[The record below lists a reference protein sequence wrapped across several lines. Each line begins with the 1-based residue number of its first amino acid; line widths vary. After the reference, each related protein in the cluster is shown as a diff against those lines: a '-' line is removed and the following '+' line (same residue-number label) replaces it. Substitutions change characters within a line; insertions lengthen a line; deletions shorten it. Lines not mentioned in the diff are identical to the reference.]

1 MKNRHWAI
9 STLLCAVM
17 LTGCQNT
24 QAVAPTVADSQS
36 SVDIATESKNTFSD
50 EIEAEAEAN
59 VNTDGES
66 SAAVSSNVSSA
77 VSKAASTSS
86 GTDYTPPV
94 LKCVPESDEASPSF
108 LNKAVFV
115 GDSVTLKLKNY
126 VTKKRKSDP
135 GFFGTATF
143 LAAGSMGSGNAL
155 KPLSEDSI
163 HPYYNGKKELL
174 EDSAAELGVDKV
186 YLMLGINDVAPYG
199 VEGAA
204 KNLEQLAK
212 RFTEKI
218 PGVKIYIQSATP
230 MLADKQ
236 KKMLNNPN
244 LEHYNALLSD
254 ICQKDGWYFLD
265 VASAMRDDTGALKKE
280 YCSDPDDLGL
290 HFTDTACEVWIHYI
304 LTHTGG

>member
-1 MKNRHWAI
+1 MKNRLWAI
-9 STLLCAVM
+9 STLLCAVL

-24 QAVAPTVADSQS
+24 QPVASTSANSQTS
-36 SVDIATESKNTFSD
+36 SNIITESSNILSS
-50 EIEAEAEAN
+50 EVEAEAN
-59 VNTDGES
+59 IRTEDES
-66 SAAVSSNVSSA
+66 SAADSSA
-77 VSKAASTSS
+77 VSKSESVSS
-86 GTDYTPPV
+86 GSSYTPPV
-94 LKCVPESDEASPSF
+94 LTCVPESEEAPSSF

-135 GFFGTATF
+135 NFFGTATF

-155 KPLSEDSI
+155 QPLSEDSI

-174 EDSAAELGVDKV
+174 EDSAAEMGVDKV

-204 KNLEQLAK
+204 NNLEKLAK
-212 RFTEKI
+212 RFTDKI
-218 PGVKIYIQSATP
+218 SGVKIYIQSATP

-244 LEHYNALLSD
+244 LERYNALLSE
-254 ICQKDGWYFLD
+254 ICQKNGWYFLD
-265 VASAMRDDTGALKKE
+265 VASVMRDDTGALKKE

-290 HFTDTACEVWIHYI
+290 HFTDMACEVWIHYI

>member
-1 MKNRHWAI
+1 MNNRHWAI
-9 STLLCAVM
+9 STLLCAIL

-24 QAVAPTVADSQS
+24 QTIAPTMANSQS
-36 SVDIATESKNTFSD
+36 SADIATESSNTFSSD
-50 EIEAEAEAN
+50 AEAN
-59 VNTDGES
+59 MNTNSES
-66 SAAVSSNVSSA
+66 SIAVSSA
-77 VSKAASTSS
+77 VSNAVSTSA
-86 GTDYTPPV
+86 GADYTPPV
-94 LKCVPESDEASPSF
+94 LKCVPESEEVSPSF

-135 GFFGTATF
+135 DFFGTAAF

-174 EDSAAELGVDKV
+174 EDSAAEMGADKV

-204 KNLEQLAK
+204 NNLEQLAK
-212 RFTEKI
+212 RFVEKI

-236 KKMLNNPN
+236 KKLLNNSN
-244 LEHYNALLSD
+244 LERYNELLSD
-254 ICQKDGWYFLD
+254 ICQKNGWYFLD
-265 VASAMRDDTGALKKE
+265 VASVMRDDTGALKKE